1 MTPGAFLT
9 FAGLVTFAAISPGPA
24 VLMAA
29 RTGLTE
35 GARTGGMLAM
45 GIATGAMFWALAA
58 MFGLNLIFAA
68 APSLLWALKIGGAG
82 YLLWMGWNLWRN
94 APKPFMTEDSRPVPR
109 SALAAYRLG
118 LWTNLANPKAVVVMS
133 SIFLGTLQEGTPF
146 WVLGLLLGVIFTAE
160 TLWNSLVARI
170 FAAERTRA
178 RYISLKTV
186 IDRSFG
192 GALAL
197 LGVKIVAT

>member
-35 GARTGGMLAM
+35 GARTGVMLAM

-68 APSLLWALKIGGAG
+68 APALLWALKIGGAG

-146 WVLGLLLGVIFTAE
+146 WVLGLLLVVIFTAE

>member
-1 MTPGAFLT
+1 MTFAAFLT

-24 VLMAA
+24 VLMSA

-35 GARTGGMLAM
+35 GARTGVLMAM

-68 APSLLWALKIGGAG
+68 APSLLWAMKIGGAA
-82 YLLWMGWNLWRN
+82 YLLWMAWHLWRD
-94 APKPFMTEDSRPVPR
+94 ARKPFATEDVRALPR
-109 SALAAYRLG
+109 SGFAAYRLG

-133 SIFLGTLQEGTPF
+133 SIFLGTLSPETPL
-146 WVLGLLLGVIFTAE
+146 WVLGLLLLVIFTAE
-160 TLWNSLVARI
+160 TTWNSLVARI
-170 FAAERTRA
+170 FAADRSRA